1 MNTQSRSLN
10 STRNLFYG
18 IISQAVTLILQF
30 VSRTVFIYYLGSEY
44 LGVNGLYGNILNVL
58 SLAELGIDNVML
70 FSLYKPIA
78 DNDRAKIAELLNYYK
93 KIYRKIAIAVL
104 TVGLALVPFLK
115 FVVKSDLDGTRLIL
129 YYLLFLLNSV
139 VSYFVAYKS
148 ALIKADQNTYIINN
162 TTTVFTIIRHFA
174 QALFLI
180 ITKNYIVY
188 LLIQV
193 ICTVLTNFTISKK
206 ANRLY
211 PFINGK
217 APNRPS
223 KIAGLSNDIK
233 YAFLYK
239 LSNILIGNTD
249 NILISVIVG
258 TVYVGYYSNYS
269 MFIFNISVLINMLV
283 TSVFSSFGNLYAAGE
298 KEKMYRLFNSSVLF
312 FQWLATACS
321 LCFYTVFND
330 FITIWIGKEYVLSAP
345 IVFVIVLNFYNE
357 TVLDPLW
364 LYREC
369 MGLFKEIRYIRIYT
383 AVINLVLSVIL
394 GRLWGLFG
402 ILISTF
408 IAKSLTFTWYE
419 PYVILNKLGHSVK
432 KYWFSQ
438 FIYVLLAALSFIIT
452 VLVCGFI
459 GHSFGGIILKIVI
472 SFVISTTVFLLFNI
486 KNPCLKII
494 KGYLPNIISK
504 VKKG

>member
-18 IISQAVTLILQF
+18 LISQAVTLILQF
-30 VSRTVFIYYLGSEY
+30 VSRTIFIYFLGSEY

-78 DNDRAKIAELLNYYK
+78 ENDSTKIAELLDYYK
-93 KIYRKIAIAVL
+93 RIYRKIAISVL
-104 TVGLALVPFLK
+104 TIGLALVPFLK
-115 FVVKSDLDGTRLIL
+115 FIVNSDLDGMHLIL

-162 TTTVFTIIRHFA
+162 TTTVFTILRHVA
-174 QALFLI
+174 QTVFLL
-180 ITKNYIVY
+180 ITKNYTVY
-188 LLIQV
+188 LLVQM
-193 ICTVLTNFTISKK
+193 ICTVLTNFAISQK

-217 APNRPS
+217 VSHKLS
-223 KIAGLSNDIK
+223 KIAGISNDIK

-269 MFIFNISVLINMLV
+269 MFIFNISTLINMLV
-283 TSVFSSFGNLYAAGE
+283 ISVFSSFGNLYAAGE

-330 FITIWIGKEYVLSAP
+330 FISIWIGKEYVLSNP
-345 IVFVIVLNFYNE
+345 IVFIIVLNFYNE

-394 GRLWGLFG
+394 GKLWGIFG

-408 IAKSLTFTWYE
+408 IAKSLTFSWYE
-419 PYVILNKLGHSVK
+419 PYVILKKLGHSVK
-432 KYWFSQ
+432 KYWASQ
-438 FIYVLLAALSFIIT
+438 LKYVILAALSFIIT
-452 VLVCGFI
+452 VFVCNFI
-459 GHSFGGIILKIVI
+459 GHSFGSIILKIII
-472 SFVISTTVFLLFNI
+472 SFAISTIVFLLFNI

-494 KGYLPNIISK
+494 KDYLPNIIPK
-504 VKKG
+504 IKKG